1 MTKDEYRQYLTD
13 RITETDK
20 VIIALSDAQD
30 RGCAG
35 RDAGVLALLLADQLD
50 RLKRELYYLD
60 NEGGESND

>member
-13 RITETDK
+13 RIAETDK

-30 RGCAG
+30 RGYAG

-50 RLKRELYYLD
+50 RLKHDLYYLD
-60 NEGGESND
+60 NDGGVSNG